1 MSFREHLLIQFGGL
15 LGVNEE
21 WSCNLRMQIGNPEP
35 GQITPGSL
43 AYNAREN
50 WIQANIEDIHGD
62 IAAWHNGAANRNS
75 AAAQLNYV
83 KVNQIGPDGRYLNLE
98 ETHVFGATPGPRGN
112 AASGDF
118 SASLCVSLWTD
129 AQRGRASRGR
139 FYPPTGQVTYE
150 DDGSVNA
157 TTVTAV
163 LTSAQTLLD
172 NLNNSPGIDT
182 QNPRIVVASNLGEPG
197 PMRDVTQVAVGE
209 ILDKQS
215 RRRRSLVENYQARP
229 VTITA

>member
-1 MSFREHLLIQFGGL
+1 
-15 LGVNEE
+15 
-21 WSCNLRMQIGNPEP
+21 
-35 GQITPGSL
+35 
-43 AYNAREN
+43 
-50 WIQANIEDIHGD
+50 
-62 IAAWHNGAANRNS
+62 
-75 AAAQLNYV
+75 
-83 KVNQIGPDGRYLNLE
+83 
-98 ETHVFGATPGPRGN
+98 
-112 AASGDF
+112 
-118 SASLCVSLWTD
+118 
-129 AQRGRASRGR
+129 
-139 FYPPTGQVTYE
+139 
-150 DDGSVNA
+150 
-157 TTVTAV
+157 VTAV